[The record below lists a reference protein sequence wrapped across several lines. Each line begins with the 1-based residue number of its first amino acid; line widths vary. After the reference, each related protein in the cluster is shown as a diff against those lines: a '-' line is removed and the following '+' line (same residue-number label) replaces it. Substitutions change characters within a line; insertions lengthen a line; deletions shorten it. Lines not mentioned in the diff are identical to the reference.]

1 MIKTFKDI
9 QHTRKARH
17 RVRIKDLNGEMK
29 LIGYY
34 ASEYEA
40 DVVIRSLNK
49 VNILLFS
56 EDSQIHNS

>member
-1 MIKTFKDI
+1 MIKIFKDI
-9 QHTRKARH
+9 QHTRKAQH

-40 DVVIRSLNK
+40 DVVIK
-49 VNILLFS
+49 VLIKVDNFFNFS
-56 EDSQIHNS
+56 KS